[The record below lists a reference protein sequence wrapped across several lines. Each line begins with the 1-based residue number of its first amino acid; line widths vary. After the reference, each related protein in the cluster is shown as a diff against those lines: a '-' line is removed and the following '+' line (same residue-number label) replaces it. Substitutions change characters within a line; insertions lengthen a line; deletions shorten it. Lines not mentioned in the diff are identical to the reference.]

1 MIGEEQFWNTNTE
14 VSATSCAGDLLR
26 RLDKRLI
33 NVKRCSCR
41 QTQKTSKANSKDF
54 KNNTCVYGC

>member
-14 VSATSCAGDLLR
+14 ISATDLLR

-41 QTQKTSKANSKDF
+41 QTQKTSKANTRDF